1 LIWFVLF
8 IWFLW
13 SIWSVWSIWFIELV
27 LFNRVNE
34 TDQTNQIDQMNQR
47 GGIMMTSC
55 VKRERGVAPQP
66 IFDEELFRDTVRRER
81 KRTERSGLAMVMLS
95 IGIQDSRRE
104 NTSALF
110 AGIADALSVIKS
122 DIDILGWF
130 ERESIMG
137 LIVPEIDTANLAST
151 CERLECEFQKEITNR
166 FEGDLT
172 ERMLIRLSV
181 YPEPRQLG
189 EEELQTVDPFLYPEL
204 HAHQDR
210 IAMFQVLKRGMD
222 ILGSLALL
230 IILSPLLLTIAGL
243 VKLSSRGPVLFRQVR
258 MGQMLKPFLICKFRT
273 MNADADHGIHHSYV
287 SWFINSSGK
296 IQDKEENTI
305 FKMTND
311 PRITPIGYFL
321 RKTSIDELPQLWNV
335 LRGEMSLVG
344 PRPPL
349 WYEVQQYKPWHRH
362 RVLGV
367 KPGITGLWQVTG
379 RSRTTFDEMVRL
391 DLRYARGQSLWAD
404 IKILLA
410 TPAAVIK
417 GKGAC

>member
-1 LIWFVLF
+1 M
-8 IWFLW
+8 
-13 SIWSVWSIWFIELV
+13 S
-27 LFNRVNE
+27 
-34 TDQTNQIDQMNQR
+34 
-47 GGIMMTSC
+47 SC
-55 VKRERGVAPQP
+55 AEREKVGTLQP
-66 IFDEELFRDTVRRER
+66 IFDEELFRHTITRER
-81 KRTERSGLAMVMLS
+81 KRTERSGLAMMLLL

-110 AGIADALSVIKS
+110 AGIANALSAIKS
-122 DIDILGWF
+122 DMDILGWF
-130 ERESIMG
+130 ERESIIS
-137 LIVPEIDTANLAST
+137 LIVPEIDSANLAST
-151 CERLECEFQKEITNR
+151 CERLESELRKEITGR

-172 ERMLIRLSV
+172 ERLSIRLRV
-181 YPEPRQLG
+181 YPEPQQLG

-210 IAMFQVLKRGMD
+210 IVMFQVLKRGMD

-230 IILSPLLLTIAGL
+230 LLLSPLLLAIAGL

-258 MGQMLKPFLICKFRT
+258 IGQMLKPFMICKFRS
-273 MNADADHGIHHSYV
+273 MYANADHGIHHNYV
-287 SWFINSSGK
+287 SWFITSSDKGQE
-296 IQDKEENTI
+296 QDKNKI
-305 FKMTND
+305 FKLTND
-311 PRITPIGYFL
+311 PRIPPIGHFL
-321 RKTSIDELPQLWNV
+321 RKTSLDELPQLWNV
-335 LRGEMSLVG
+335 LVGQMSLVG

-362 RVLGV
+362 RVLEA

-391 DLRYARGQSLWAD
+391 DLRYARGRSLWAD

-410 TPAAVIK
+410 TPMAVIK